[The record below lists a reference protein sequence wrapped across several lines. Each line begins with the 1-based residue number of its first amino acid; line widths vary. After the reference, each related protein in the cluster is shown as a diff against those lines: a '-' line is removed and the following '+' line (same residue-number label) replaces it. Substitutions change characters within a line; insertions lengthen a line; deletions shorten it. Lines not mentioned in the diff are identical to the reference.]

1 VAVDALSWINLGAN
15 LGAVGG
21 VLWLLASG
29 RLVARSWADAV
40 VQQANH
46 NATDARTAAEAAD
59 RRADLLQ
66 AAIVEQTAALRAVE
80 ALVRSQATGATPGGQ
95 PLTNGATS

>member
-1 VAVDALSWINLGAN
+1 MNDWLSLANFGAN
-15 LGAVGG
+15 LGAVGT

-40 VQQANH
+40 VTQANR

-59 RRADLLQ
+59 KRADLLQ
-66 AAIVEQTAALRAVE
+66 AAIVEQTAAMRAVE
-80 ALVRSQATGATPGGQ
+80 TLVRSQAAGATHGGQ